1 LPQVHSDRELPVGL
15 LRTAQLARIGDLA
28 AASLLLEAETWPKPG
43 LVSHVDCGSHGDMDA
58 RTFRASALAL
68 HPFFVALASAGG
80 TGMDELRAIGLLAE
94 QAMIAATGG
103 VNTHRGAIFG
113 LGLLC
118 AAAGALYGA
127 GREYPL
133 GSLGTFVCLRWGSA
147 ILSGPITRQSHGS
160 EALRRYGAGGARAEA
175 AAGFPHVYE
184 VGLPA
189 LRSGRFLASGD
200 ENAARVHACFA
211 LLATL
216 EDTNLLHRSGEAG
229 LRFAR
234 RAARDF
240 LRRGGVGQVHW
251 QSRAAEIHHE
261 FIARRL
267 SPGGCADL
275 LAMSLLVDALETP
288 EPLLPADRPVGAA
301 GRPKTPDV
309 TLDLQ
314 MPYLVAS
321 APYTDMIWRERRQRM
336 LWSDR

>member
-1 LPQVHSDRELPVGL
+1 MHEPCRGNDLLQVHSDRGL
-15 LRTAQLARIGDLA
+15 LFRILRTAQLAWIGDLA
-28 AASLLLEAETWPKPG
+28 AASLLLEMETWPKPG
-43 LVSHVDCGSHGDMDA
+43 LVSHVDRGSHGDMHA
-58 RTFRASALAL
+58 GTFRASAEAL
-68 HPFFVALASAGG
+68 RPFFVALASAGG
-80 TGMDELRAIGLLAE
+80 AGMEELRAIGLLAE
-94 QAMIAATGG
+94 QAMMAATGG

-118 AAAGALYGA
+118 AAAGALHEA
-127 GREYPL
+127 GRDCLL

-189 LRSGRFLASGD
+189 LRSGRFLAPGD
-200 ENAARVHACFA
+200 ENASRVHACFA

-240 LRRGGVGQVHW
+240 LARGSVGEAHW

-275 LAMSLLVDALETP
+275 LAMSLLVDALEMP
-288 EPLLPADRPVGAA
+288 EPLLPADHPVGAT
-301 GRPKTPDV
+301 GTLFPTLFRDV
-309 TLDLQ
+309 PWQKQPRKHHPL
-314 MPYLVAS
+314 
-321 APYTDMIWRERRQRM
+321 
-336 LWSDR
+336 

>member
-1 LPQVHSDRELPVGL
+1 
-15 LRTAQLARIGDLA
+15 
-28 AASLLLEAETWPKPG
+28 
-43 LVSHVDCGSHGDMDA
+43 MDA
-58 RTFRASALAL
+58 GTFRAGAEAL

-80 TGMDELRAIGLLAE
+80 TGMDELRGIGLLAE
-94 QAMIAATGG
+94 QAMMAATGG
-103 VNTHRGAIFG
+103 ANTHRGAIFA

-118 AAAGALYGA
+118 AAAGALHVA
-127 GREYPL
+127 GRDYPL
-133 GSLGTFVCLRWGSA
+133 GSLGTFVCLRWGSS
-147 ILSGPITRQSHGS
+147 ILSGPIRLQSHGS

-189 LRSGRFLASGD
+189 LRSGRFLAPGD

-229 LRFAR
+229 LRFAC

-240 LRRGGVGQVHW
+240 LARGGVGQVHW

-275 LAMSLLVDALETP
+275 LAMSLLVDVLERP
-288 EPLLPADRPVGAA
+288 EPLLPADRPVGAT
-301 GRPKTPDV
+301 GTLFPTLFRDV
-309 TLDLQ
+309 PWQEQPRKHHPL
-314 MPYLVAS
+314 
-321 APYTDMIWRERRQRM
+321 
-336 LWSDR
+336 

>member
-1 LPQVHSDRELPVGL
+1 MTGLSHKGVLFPLLP
-15 LRTAQLARIGDLA
+15 TARLARIGDLA
-28 AASLLLEAETWPKPG
+28 AASLLLVVETWPKPG
-43 LVSHVDCGSHGDMDA
+43 LVSHVDSGSHGDMDA
-58 RTFRASALAL
+58 GTFHASAEAL
-68 HPFFVALASAGG
+68 HPFFMALASAGG
-80 TGMDELRAIGLLAE
+80 AEMDELRAIGLLAE
-94 QAMIAATGG
+94 QAMLAATGG
-103 VNTHRGAIFG
+103 INTHRGAIFG

-118 AAAGALYGA
+118 AAAGALEA
-127 GREYPL
+127 GRDYPL
-133 GSLGTFVCLRWGSA
+133 RSLGIFVCLRWGSA
-147 ILSGPITRQSHGS
+147 ILSGPITPQSHGA
-160 EALRRYGAGGARAEA
+160 EALRRYRAGGARAEA

-189 LRSGRFLASGD
+189 LRSGRFLTSGD

-240 LRRGGVGQVHW
+240 LGRGGVGQVHW

-288 EPLLPADRPVGAA
+288 EPLRPPDHPVGA
-301 GRPKTPDV
+301 RETCSR
-309 TLDLQ
+309 LS
-314 MPYLVAS
+314 S
-321 APYTDMIWRERRQRM
+321 AA
-336 LWSDR
+336 